1 MSINI
6 LEIENLE
13 VTVRTKSGPK
23 KALDGVTLHVAD
35 GEVLCVVGESGCGK
49 SLTAL
54 SLMGLLP
61 ISTGCVSGGVIRFK
75 GEDLCQKSAREFRAM
90 RGRDLAMI
98 FQEPMTSLNP
108 VLTIGE
114 QIAETIR
121 LHQGTGRAEALSRA
135 VDILRMVGMPAAEQR
150 LREYP
155 HQLSGGMRQ
164 RIMIAIA
171 LACKPSLLIADE
183 PTTALDVTIQA
194 QILDLMR
201 RLRAEIGMAMML
213 ITHDLGVVAGMAD
226 RVAVMYL
233 GKVVEEGNVQEIFEN
248 PLHPYTQGLLKSI
261 PGMNRRATRLYQI
274 PGTVPDLTNIPTG
287 CRFNPRCAYA
297 DDYCRSAE
305 PPLEAYG
312 SHSVMC
318 WNATVSRKEVAV

>member
-1 MSINI
+1 
-6 LEIENLE
+6 
-13 VTVRTKSGPK
+13 
-23 KALDGVTLHVAD
+23 
-35 GEVLCVVGESGCGK
+35 
-49 SLTAL
+49 
-54 SLMGLLP
+54 
-61 ISTGCVSGGVIRFK
+61 
-75 GEDLCQKSAREFRAM
+75 
-90 RGRDLAMI
+90 
-98 FQEPMTSLNP
+98 
-108 VLTIGE
+108 
-114 QIAETIR
+114 
-121 LHQGTGRAEALSRA
+121 
-135 VDILRMVGMPAAEQR
+135 MVGISVPEQR

-171 LACKPSLLIADE
+171 LSCTPGLLIADE

-201 RLRAEIGMAMML
+201 RLRAELGMAMML

-233 GKVVEEGNVQEIFEN
+233 GKVVEEGSVQEIFSN

-274 PGTVPDLTNIPTG
+274 PGSVPDLTNIPSG
-287 CRFNPRCAYA
+287 CRFSPRCAYA
-297 DDYCRSAE
+297 DDRCRSVE
-305 PPLEAYG
+305 PHLELLG

-318 WNATVSRKEVAV
+318 WNTMVSTKEVAI